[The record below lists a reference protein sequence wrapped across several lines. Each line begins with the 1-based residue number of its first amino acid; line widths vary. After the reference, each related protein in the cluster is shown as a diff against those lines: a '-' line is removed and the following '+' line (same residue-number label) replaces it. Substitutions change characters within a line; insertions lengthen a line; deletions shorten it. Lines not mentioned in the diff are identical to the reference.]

1 MNLDNTLFDNILL
14 QALVSPRRR
23 MHFDLRTQAEMP
35 GQAGHDRGWQAE
47 TDDQSEAGHDGK
59 LKAGHDVEAGDGV
72 EAYWRDMSQRMLNV
86 LMPETVIP
94 IHRHLETSETVIVCR
109 GAVREEFY
117 DDGGRK
123 IAEFV
128 LEAGGDC
135 PGVQVPR
142 GMYHTCVCLVP
153 GSVIFEAKDR
163 PYDPELT
170 EDFLVVE

>member
-1 MNLDNTLFDNILL
+1 MTLDNSLFDNILL
-14 QALVSPRRR
+14 QALASPRRR

-35 GQAGHDRGWQAE
+35 GQAGHDGGKPV
-47 TDDQSEAGHDGK
+47 GHDEDPEWK
-59 LKAGHDVEAGDGV
+59 
-72 EAYWRDMSQRMLNV
+72 DMSQRMLNV

-94 IHRHLETSETVIVCR
+94 IHRHNETSETVIVCR

-117 DDGGRK
+117 DEKGRK

-163 PYDPELT
+163 PYDSEMT
-170 EDFLVVE
+170 EEFLKVE

>member
-1 MNLDNTLFDNILL
+1 
-14 QALVSPRRR
+14 

-35 GQAGHDRGWQAE
+35 GRAGQDG
-47 TDDQSEAGHDGK
+47 TGLAGTG
-59 LKAGHDVEAGDGV
+59 LAGDDA
-72 EAYWRDMSQRMLNV
+72 EWQDMSQRMLNV

-94 IHRHLETSETVIVCR
+94 IHRHTETSETVIVCR
-109 GAVREEFY
+109 GVVREEFY
-117 DDGGRK
+117 DEKGRK

-170 EDFLVVE
+170 EEFLKVE